1 MKTTEE
7 KTCELTLNEVQ
18 AMVEEKL
25 GFKFDNFKVEGN
37 KVTGKITII
46 TDPQLK

>member
-7 KTCELTLNEVQ
+7 KTCELTVNEVQ
-18 AMVEEKL
+18 KMVEEKL
-25 GFKFDNFKVEGN
+25 TLKFDSFKIEGN
-37 KVTGKITII
+37 KVIAKITTI

>member
-1 MKTTEE
+1 MKTTVD
-7 KTCELTLNEVQ
+7 KTCEFTLNEVQ

-25 GFKFDNFKVEGN
+25 GFKFDKFTVEGN
-37 KVTGKITII
+37 KVIGKTTAI